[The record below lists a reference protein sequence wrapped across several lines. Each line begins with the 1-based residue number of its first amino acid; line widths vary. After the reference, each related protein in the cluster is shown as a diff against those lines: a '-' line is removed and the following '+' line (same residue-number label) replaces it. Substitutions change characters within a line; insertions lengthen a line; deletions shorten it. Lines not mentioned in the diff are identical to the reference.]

1 MEENTRRPVNPRRRR
16 KTKMEIFK
24 EAYLPT
30 IIMIATVILIIIFV
44 AGSLSRR
51 PSQDATLPSETTPSS
66 TDPTVD
72 IYAEIVQ
79 QLLADAAELAADY
92 DYQAAGSLIDTFP
105 GDITAYP
112 ELGAK
117 QAEYYKA
124 ATNLVTWS
132 DPSQITVLSFHT
144 LIADPSRAFTNA
156 DYGTAYN
163 RNFVTTGEFSKI
175 LQQLYDNGY
184 ILVSLSDLVSVQ
196 ESNDGK
202 TQVETLSVQ
211 LPLGKKP
218 LLLVQTNANYYTY
231 MVDSNGDGEADKD
244 GAGFASHMIVDENG
258 QITCQMVDA
267 QGNTVTGDYDLVP
280 ILNDFIAGHPDFSYR
295 GARAVLAPSG
305 YDGIFGYRIHAGI
318 KLSKGQT
325 YYEQQVQGASALV
338 NALREQGYEL
348 ACYTYG
354 NNAYGNISAS
364 EIQADLRS
372 WAAEITPILG
382 QTNILVYAQNSEI
395 DEYSGSKYNVLHSA
409 GFRCYLGFQSGAV
422 PAGAGN
428 SHFLMKRLLVT
439 GSQMAH
445 SSNLYSGIFDAS
457 EVLDP
462 IRGNVPH

>member
-16 KTKMEIFK
+16 KTRMEIIK

-30 IIMIATVILIIIFV
+30 IIMIVTVILIIIFV

-51 PSQDATLPSETTPSS
+51 PSQDETLPTDTTPSS
-66 TDPTVD
+66 TGPTVD
-72 IYAEIVQ
+72 IYAETVQ
-79 QLLADAAELAADY
+79 QLLADAARLAADY
-92 DYQAAGSLIDTFP
+92 DYQAAASLIDTFP

-117 QAEYYKA
+117 QAEYLKA
-124 ATNLVTWS
+124 ETNMVTWS

-156 DYGTAYN
+156 AYGTAYN

-184 ILVSLSDLVSVQ
+184 ILISLSDLVSIQ

-202 TQVETLSVQ
+202 TQVEALSIR

-231 MVDSNGDGEADKD
+231 MVDGNGDGEADKD
-244 GAGFASHMIVDENG
+244 GAGFASRMIVDENG
-258 QITCQMVDA
+258 QITCQMVDT
-267 QGNTVTGDYDLVP
+267 QGNTVTGDFDLVP

-305 YDGIFGYRIHAGI
+305 YDGIFGYRIDAAT
-318 KLSKGQT
+318 KAEKGQA
-325 YYEQQVQGASALV
+325 YYDQQVQGASMLA

-354 NNAYGNISAS
+354 NNSYGGISAA

-372 WAAEITPILG
+372 WAAEITPVMG

-395 DEYSGSKYNVLHSA
+395 EEYSGSKYNVLQSA
-409 GFRCYLGFQSGAV
+409 GFRCYLGFQSGTV
-422 PAGAGN
+422 PAGAGS

-445 SSNLYSGIFDAS
+445 SNAYTSIFDAS
-457 EVLDP
+457 AVLDP
-462 IRGNVPH
+462 VRGNIPR